1 MSGLSTA
8 VGEFIDQREEYVRVL
23 KQCTEAN
30 PDYYRWQGNAEARRQ
45 LGETLAQRGVSLAAE
60 LDLESPALQ
69 DLLAQACGDPGSIVG
84 RQYHEDEALSRW
96 QMRAVLHV
104 LAERQNAAPVTP
116 PVSRGNFDARST
128 VFQS

>member
-1 MSGLSTA
+1 MSGLSKA

-23 KQCTEAN
+23 KQTVNADG
-30 PDYYRWQGNAEARRQ
+30 DYHRWQGHAEARRQ
-45 LGETLAQRGVSLAAE
+45 LKERLAQRGISLEAE

-84 RQYHEDEALSRW
+84 RQHHEDESLSRW

-104 LAERQNAAPVTP
+104 LAERQNATPAVLVPVAGE
-116 PVSRGNFDARST
+116 VL
-128 VFQS
+128 